1 MPLSSNAGNE
11 MIFEG
16 DVLIFDLDGTLVK
29 SSAFDGDLYQQAL
42 REVLGHSDFDT
53 DWETYEHVTDTGL
66 LHELLSNLGVDEHA
80 SVTRQ
85 VRDLFGEKIRNYLD
99 GGGSCAPIPGAIESL
114 KQLRSSG
121 FKVGIATGGWGH
133 TARMKLHH
141 AGFDEPTFLSSCDDA
156 MDRPGIMVHC
166 REKLGGDARRVV
178 YFGDASWD
186 LKATKAL
193 GWRFVGVG
201 EHFSGLCSEWISD
214 FHDPRWPLSPDN
226 APRRRPKC
234 GDRWA

>member
-1 MPLSSNAGNE
+1 

-16 DVLIFDLDGTLVK
+16 DILIFDLDGTLVK
-29 SSAFDGDLYQQAL
+29 SSAFDAELYQQAL
-42 REVLGHSDFDT
+42 REVLGHSNFNAN
-53 DWETYEHVTDTGL
+53 WESYEHVTDTGL
-66 LHELLSNLGVDEHA
+66 LHELISNLGVDEPI

-85 VRDLFGEKIRNYLD
+85 VRDVFGAKIKDYLGSD
-99 GGGSCAPIPGAIESL
+99 GICAPMPGAIESL
-114 KQLRSSG
+114 NKLLSYG

-141 AGFDEPTFLSSCDDA
+141 AGFGEPTFLSSCDDA
-156 MDRPGIMVHC
+156 MDRPGIMAHC
-166 REKLGGDARRVV
+166 CEKLGGNPRRAV

-186 LKATKAL
+186 VKATKAL

-201 EHFSGLCSEWISD
+201 EHFSGICSEWISD
-214 FHDPRWPLSPDN
+214 FHDPRWPFSPNN
-226 APRRRPKC
+226 APQRTPKS